1 MRKNLNNK
9 NDLIGFLPPFTKF
22 KKMNVD
28 IKCCIVRDP
37 IKRFISTY
45 KNRILFHKDK
55 NFFNHSIDLIIEKL
69 ENNLIENK
77 HFLPQT
83 YWLGNNL
90 SYFTF
95 IGKTNDLSD
104 FINNINKF
112 FGQNIRFPWIQTGGK
127 KINVHLNSDQQNKIK
142 KIYEEDYFLL
152 KDVNFQNIAIYFF
165 ELKPYEVIIN
175 EFTTWINN
183 TTNKLISVYFNS
195 LYYSYM
201 AFKF

>member
-1 MRKNLNNK
+1 ML
-9 NDLIGFLPPFTKF
+9 FL
-22 KKMNVD
+22 
-28 IKCCIVRDP
+28 
-37 IKRFISTY
+37 
-45 KNRILFHKDK
+45 
-55 NFFNHSIDLIIEKL
+55 
-69 ENNLIENK
+69 
-77 HFLPQT
+77 Q
-83 YWLGNNL
+83 
-90 SYFTF
+90 
-95 IGKTNDLSD
+95 
-104 FINNINKF
+104 
-112 FGQNIRFPWIQTGGK
+112 
-127 KINVHLNSDQQNKIK
+127 INVHLNSDQQNKIK